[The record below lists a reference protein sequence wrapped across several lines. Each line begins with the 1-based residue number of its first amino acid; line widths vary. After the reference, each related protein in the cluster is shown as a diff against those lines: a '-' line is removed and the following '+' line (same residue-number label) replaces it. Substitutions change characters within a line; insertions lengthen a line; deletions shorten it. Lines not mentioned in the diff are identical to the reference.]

1 MLVWLCTFISAR
13 GVAAVNILGFS
24 VPGARSHQFPV
35 LRVGQELAERGH
47 NFTLLVSSEEAL
59 DKQRL
64 GKRAFDGLHMAT
76 FQGPEGIGTQEW
88 FVNQPRDVAEVCA
101 SGVITRLATVPE
113 TLLVMYPHTAQE
125 LRRALYMSVTQGLFV
140 TQTGFAS
147 TESQRWTSQAFLDT
161 LLQAMRAF
169 QSDQMSVAE
178 HLHADVATIQQLKD
192 SGKQLLRA

>member
-1 MLVWLCTFISAR
+1 MLVLLCTVISAR
-13 GVAAVNILGFS
+13 GVAAVNVLGFA
-24 VPGARSHQFPV
+24 VPGARSHQFAV
-35 LRVGQELAERGH
+35 LRVGQELAKRGH

-64 GKRAFDGLHMAT
+64 GKRAFDSLYMAT

-125 LRRALYMSVTQGLFV
+125 LCRPLYIHVTKGLSVTQA
-140 TQTGFAS
+140 GFAS
-147 TESQRWTSQAFLDT
+147 TES
-161 LLQAMRAF
+161 
-169 QSDQMSVAE
+169 
-178 HLHADVATIQQLKD
+178 
-192 SGKQLLRA
+192 